1 MTANHNKNRFEPEP
15 EPEVKAPTLDEWL
28 AWADEHSYD
37 TEWVYNLTA
46 EQRVWL
52 AEQAQFDE

>member
-1 MTANHNKNRFEPEP
+1 MTAEHNKNRFEPEI
-15 EPEVKAPTLDEWL
+15 KKPTLDEWL
-28 AWADEHSYD
+28 AWAHASEQD

-52 AEQAQFDE
+52 AQQAEDTNDS